1 MSEATNH
8 NGHFSPETNVKTTL
22 SPVGIDI
29 TLLGMALV
37 NLSSRA
43 VRFLKWI
50 RAGFVLAMFSA
61 AGIHAQELEPRLYT
75 NTPIGMNFI
84 VLGYG
89 YSQGTVIADPSVPLE
104 NASIKIHGPVLGY
117 ARSVNL
123 GGMSGKIDSILS
135 YVCASGSAE
144 LAGERMERNV
154 CGLIDPRFRLSVNL
168 YGAPAL
174 TLKEFASY
182 KQDIIVGA
190 SMQVGVPLGQYDP
203 DKLVNI
209 GTNRWFI
216 KTEAG
221 VSKALGPLIV
231 ELAAGVTFYT
241 PNDNFLGGKEKEQD
255 PLFSLQGHL
264 VYGFKSGVW
273 VAVDGTYYRGG
284 QTTIDGVNSDDL
296 QANSRIGLTLAL
308 PVNRHNSIKL
318 FGSTGA
324 TARAGGDFDTVGI
337 VWQYRWGAGL

>member
-1 MSEATNH
+1 
-8 NGHFSPETNVKTTL
+8 V
-22 SPVGIDI
+22 
-29 TLLGMALV
+29 
-37 NLSSRA
+37 
-43 VRFLKWI
+43 
-50 RAGFVLAMFSA
+50 FVLAVFSVT
-61 AGIHAQELEPRLYT
+61 GIHAQELEPRLYT

-84 VLGYG
+84 LLGYG
-89 YSQGTVIADPSVPLE
+89 YSQGSVLADPSVPLE

-123 GGMSGKIDSILS
+123 GGMSGKIDAILA

-144 LAGERMERNV
+144 FAGEPMERNV

-182 KQDIIVGA
+182 KQDIIIGA
-190 SMQVGVPLGQYDP
+190 SIQVGVPLGQYDS

-216 KTEAG
+216 KPEAG
-221 VSKALGPLIV
+221 VSKALGPLIL

-241 PNDNFLGGKEKEQD
+241 PNNDFLDGKEKEQD
-255 PLFSLQGHL
+255 PLYSLQGHL

-273 VAVDGTYYRGG
+273 VALDSTFYRGG
-284 QTTIDGVNSDDL
+284 QTTIDGVEGDDL
-296 QANSRIGLTLAL
+296 QENSRIGLTVAL